1 MTAMLG
7 ALSGYLFGETQYR
20 IGSYTVDV
28 KEQLSEG
35 GFAFI
40 FRVVEASTGREFA
53 LKKINCQSAE
63 LKRMAER
70 EVELMRRLPQD
81 ENLVR
86 YYDAAIVQEGGSDV
100 TLILMELCSEGTL
113 ITLLEKYDGRLNL
126 AQILYVMKDICR
138 GVKLLHKLGV
148 AHRDL
153 KVENVLLSQK
163 KFKLC
168 DFGSWSDTTHDLAS
182 LPSSELQR
190 LQEKFEGETTL
201 MYRPPEMCDVF
212 SRQEVSTKV
221 DIWMLGCI
229 LYTLAYFKH
238 PFQNQNQLAI
248 VNVHYYFPETDR
260 FDEKFRQLVK
270 WLLDPCPTTRPDI
283 DQVLAAL
290 DNYHFTSDFGP
301 ISPVYTATRTSKKTR
316 DRDLTDEE
324 IAAEIAKIQRQ
335 REIYPELPRAF
346 KPAVK
351 PPVQTAP
358 TANIWASPLGGLGFQ
373 SAPATAS
380 ASIWAAPLEVPKSK
394 PEESKGWANF

>member
-1 MTAMLG
+1 MFD

-20 IGSYTVDV
+20 IGSYTIDV

-40 FRVVEASTGREFA
+40 YRVVEASTGKEFA
-53 LKKINCQSAE
+53 LKKITCQSPE
-63 LKRMAER
+63 LRRMAER

-86 YYDAAIVQEGGSDV
+86 FYDAALVQEGGTDV
-100 TLILMELCSEGTL
+100 MLILMELCKEGTL
-113 ITLLEKYDGRLNL
+113 ITLLERYDGRLNL
-126 AQILYVMKDICR
+126 AQILYVMKEVCR
-138 GVKLLHKLGV
+138 GVKVLHKLGV

-153 KVENVLLSQK
+153 KVENILLSQK

-168 DFGSWSDTTHDLAS
+168 DFGSWSDTRHDLS
-182 LPSSELQR
+182 ELPSSELQR

-201 MYRPPEMCDVF
+201 MYRPPEMIDVF
-212 SRQEVSTKV
+212 ARQEVSTKV
-221 DIWMLGCI
+221 DVWMLGCI

-248 VNVHYYFPETDR
+248 VNVHYFFPETDR
-260 FDEKFRQLVK
+260 FDDKFKQMVR
-270 WLLDPCPTTRPDI
+270 WLLDPSPVSRPSI
-283 DQVLAAL
+283 DEVLAAL
-290 DNYHFTSDFGP
+290 DNYHFTSEFGP
-301 ISPVYTATRTSKKTR
+301 ISSVYTASRTVKKTK

-335 REIYPELPRAF
+335 RDSTFDIPRAY
-346 KPAVK
+346 KPATTR
-351 PPVQTAP
+351 PPTQASS
-358 TANIWASPLGGLGFQ
+358 TANIWASPIGVPQ
-373 SAPATAS
+373 PAQPSAPAV
-380 ASIWAAPLEVPKSK
+380 IWGSSFEAPKTK